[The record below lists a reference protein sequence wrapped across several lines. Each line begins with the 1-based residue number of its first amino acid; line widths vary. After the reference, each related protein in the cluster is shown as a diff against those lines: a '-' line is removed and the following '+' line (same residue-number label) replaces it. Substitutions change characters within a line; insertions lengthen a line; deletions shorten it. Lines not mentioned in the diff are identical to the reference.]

1 MHIDQ
6 VPIYYMD
13 NSQDFNLVLDL
24 MFFYT
29 NIKKFNNYSILP
41 NLQDSSDHAPLSVYI
56 VIEEKFIQEKTNY
69 C

>member
-1 MHIDQ
+1 MPIDQ
-6 VPIYYMD
+6 VPIYYID
-13 NSQDFNLVLDL
+13 NSRDFL